1 MAPCFMLALERGVAI
16 ATACN
21 NCDTSSNTSKSM
33 TSITTPSIQQKH
45 PQQAES
51 DLKMPWVMTGCRDPY
66 IDDN

>member
-1 MAPCFMLALERGVAI
+1 
-16 ATACN
+16 
-21 NCDTSSNTSKSM
+21 M

-51 DLKMPWVMTGCRDPY
+51 DLKLPWVMTGCRDPY